1 MSSILLVDDDPLLR
15 TLVEHKLRL
24 RGFEVISAESGEEG
38 LKQASARRPDVIVLD
53 AMLPELDG
61 FEVLQRLQEDAATQS
76 IPVIMLTARKQ
87 ETDIVSALSK
97 GARDYLVKPFL
108 PEELVMRIRNLLP
121 AP

>member
-24 RGFEVISAESGEEG
+24 RGFEVISVDSGEEG
-38 LKQASARRPDVIVLD
+38 LKQAAARKPDLIVLD

-61 FEVLQRLQEDAATQS
+61 FEVLQRLKEDVATQA
-76 IPVIMLTARKQ
+76 IPVIMLSARKQ

-121 AP
+121 LP

>member
-24 RGFEVISAESGEEG
+24 RGFEVFSAESGEEG
-38 LKQASARRPDVIVLD
+38 LKQASAKRPDLIVLD

-61 FEVLQRLQEDAATQS
+61 FEVLQRLKEDAATQS

-97 GARDYLVKPFL
+97 GARDYLIKPFL

-121 AP
+121 AS

>member
-38 LKQASARRPDVIVLD
+38 LKQASIKRPDLIVLD

-61 FEVLQRLQEDAATQS
+61 FEVLQRLKEDEVTQA

-121 AP
+121 AT